1 MLKNKQNPGMVSLK
15 NHNRDSFRQEIKQR
29 LILPVLPT
37 LPYRAGRLRI
47 LPACR
52 F

>member
-1 MLKNKQNPGMVSLK
+1 MLKNKENPGMASK
-15 NHNRDSFRQEIKQR
+15 TITGIFRQEI
-29 LILPVLPT
+29 ILPVLPT

>member
-1 MLKNKQNPGMVSLK
+1 MLKNKENPGMVPSK
-15 NHNRDSFRQEIKQR
+15 TITGIFRQEI
-29 LILPVLPT
+29 ILPELPV